1 MKLSYRTTARFTAAI
16 MLLAA
21 FVAGAASA
29 LVYVHVKS
37 QKNPGTMVTVQMRR
51 ELPEELKRLNLT
63 NAQRSR
69 VLAILD
75 ATRARSVGLL
85 KDFEPRL
92 QLLLDS
98 ADAQVQSEL
107 TAEQRTRLAAD
118 RARRPRMIIDRETS
132 INGHKSKVTDSVSR

>member
-21 FVAGAASA
+21 FAAGAASA

-63 NAQRSR
+63 NEQRSR

-118 RARRPRMIIDRETS
+118 RARRPRM
-132 INGHKSKVTDSVSR
+132 